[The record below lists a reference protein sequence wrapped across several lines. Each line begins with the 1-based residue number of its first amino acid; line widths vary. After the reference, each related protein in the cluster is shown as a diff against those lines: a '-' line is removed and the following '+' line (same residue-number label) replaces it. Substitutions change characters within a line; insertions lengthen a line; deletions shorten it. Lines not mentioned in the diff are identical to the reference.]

1 MKKTHKW
8 LGVALCAM
16 AFGGSAQA
24 QKLMVVEMQDSADNW
39 SCALSKISAA
49 TFLNGQI
56 SFGADEGETTTTLK
70 AIDLK
75 GIEKI
80 TFVDDPTAVKSV
92 VANPAAKLRV
102 VVMGNTLRV
111 KGYSGPATRLTIV
124 AATGQTIQ
132 HYGTWRGGDINI
144 ATLTPGVYIAKV
156 GNQTFKFSK

>member
-24 QKLMVVEMQDSADNW
+24 QKLMVVEMQDNADNW

-92 VANPAAKLRV
+92 VASPAAKLRA

-111 KGYSGPATRLTIV
+111 KGLFGPGPRLTIV
-124 AATGQTIQ
+124 AATGQTILN
-132 HYGTWRGGDINI
+132 YGTWHGGDINI

>member
-24 QKLMVVEMQDSADNW
+24 QKLMVVEMQDNADNW

-49 TFLNGQI
+49 TFLNSQI

-92 VANPAAKLRV
+92 VASPAAKLRA

-132 HYGTWRGGDINI
+132 NYGTWHGGDINI

>member
-24 QKLMVVEMQDSADNW
+24 QKLMVVEMQDNADNW

-56 SFGADEGETTTTLK
+56 SFGADKGETTTTLK

-92 VANPAAKLRV
+92 VASPAAKLRA

-132 HYGTWRGGDINI
+132 NYGTWHGGDINI

>member
-16 AFGGSAQA
+16 AFGGSVQA

-92 VANPAAKLRV
+92 VASPAAKLRA
-102 VVMGNTLRV
+102 VVMGNTLQIGRAHV
-111 KGYSGPATRLTIV
+111 
-124 AATGQTIQ
+124 
-132 HYGTWRGGDINI
+132 
-144 ATLTPGVYIAKV
+144 
-156 GNQTFKFSK
+156 

>member
-1 MKKTHKW
+1 
-8 LGVALCAM
+8 M

-24 QKLMVVEMQDSADNW
+24 QKLMVVEMQDNADNW

-56 SFGADEGETTTTLK
+56 SFGADEGETTTALK

-92 VANPAAKLRV
+92 VASSAAKLRA

-132 HYGTWRGGDINI
+132 NYGTWHGGDINI

>member
-92 VANPAAKLRV
+92 VASPAAKLRA

-111 KGYSGPATRLTIV
+111 LVLWPMPMSRVMHSLLARKVLSRSSTSSSLPCLVTK
-124 AATGQTIQ
+124 
-132 HYGTWRGGDINI
+132 
-144 ATLTPGVYIAKV
+144 TLAKW
-156 GNQTFKFSK
+156 

>member
-24 QKLMVVEMQDSADNW
+24 QKLMVVEMQDNADNW

-92 VANPAAKLRV
+92 VASPAAKLRA

-111 KGYSGPATRLTIV
+111 KGYSGPATRLPFRCVQGRAI
-124 AATGQTIQ
+124 
-132 HYGTWRGGDINI
+132 
-144 ATLTPGVYIAKV
+144 
-156 GNQTFKFSK
+156 

>member
-92 VANPAAKLRV
+92 VASPAAVPIKSVSLIPTLIILSGYVSANLVRHKALAESALR
-102 VVMGNTLRV
+102 T
-111 KGYSGPATRLTIV
+111 TI
-124 AATGQTIQ
+124 
-132 HYGTWRGGDINI
+132 
-144 ATLTPGVYIAKV
+144 
-156 GNQTFKFSK
+156 FSS

>member
-8 LGVALCAM
+8 LGVALCAI
-16 AFGGSAQA
+16 AFGGSAHA
-24 QKLMVVEMQDSADNW
+24 QKLMVVEMEDSAENW

-56 SFGADEGETTTTLK
+56 SFGAEEGETTTTLK

-92 VANPAAKLRV
+92 IAASASKLSAV
-102 VVMGNTLRV
+102 VKGNTLRI
-111 KGYSGPATRLTIV
+111 KGYAGPATRLTIV

-132 HYGTWRGGDINI
+132 NYGAWQGGDISI

-156 GNQTFKFSK
+156 GNHTFKFSK

>member
-56 SFGADEGETTTTLK
+56 SFG
-70 AIDLK
+70 
-75 GIEKI
+75 
-80 TFVDDPTAVKSV
+80 DDPTAVKSV
-92 VANPAAKLRV
+92 VASPAAKLRA

-132 HYGTWRGGDINI
+132 NYGTWHGGDINI

>member
-24 QKLMVVEMQDSADNW
+24 QKLMVVEMQDSADTW

-80 TFVDDPTAVKSV
+80 TFVDDPTAV
-92 VANPAAKLRV
+92 
-102 VVMGNTLRV
+102 
-111 KGYSGPATRLTIV
+111 
-124 AATGQTIQ
+124 
-132 HYGTWRGGDINI
+132 
-144 ATLTPGVYIAKV
+144 
-156 GNQTFKFSK
+156 

>member
-75 GIEKI
+75 GISL
-80 TFVDDPTAVKSV
+80 PTTSQAFTVSV
-92 VANPAAKLRV
+92 CTRQRNMMPIPSVQ
-102 VVMGNTLRV
+102 T
-111 KGYSGPATRLTIV
+111 AT
-124 AATGQTIQ
+124 
-132 HYGTWRGGDINI
+132 
-144 ATLTPGVYIAKV
+144 
-156 GNQTFKFSK
+156 